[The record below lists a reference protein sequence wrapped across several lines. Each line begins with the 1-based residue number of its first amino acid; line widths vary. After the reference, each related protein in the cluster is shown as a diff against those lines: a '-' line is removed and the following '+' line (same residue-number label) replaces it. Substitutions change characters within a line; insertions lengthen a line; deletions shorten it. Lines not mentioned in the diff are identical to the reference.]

1 MTDNLQSNLLLQL
14 NELEMLVSMYPGDK
28 ELHLSNPAL
37 LQDIQEYLDGA
48 VSSPPSVEFS
58 LNVDV
63 DGDVIETVIKL
74 SCKYPESCLPEV
86 YLRCSKFSR
95 SEQSRINTDVL
106 TALETESIPEE
117 PCILFLLDWIQ
128 TNASQYLFSSKNKS
142 QEQVATVSDST
153 SSNSS
158 GMFSRYWIYSHHIY
172 SKIKR
177 RDMLDMSKEF
187 NVTGF
192 VLPGKPGI
200 ICIEGDSKNTAEWWS
215 IVKNWQWKRLSLKI
229 QEDIQTDDVSSLSKF
244 SGFQE
249 IGEVKGNTRD
259 YHMDLGAFQL
269 YLTEH
274 GFQSVFQELFSISK

>member
-128 TNASQYLFSSKNKS
+128 TNASQYLFSSKNKN

-153 SSNSS
+153 SSNCS

-259 YHMDLGAFQL
+259 YHMDLGAFQS

>member
-1 MTDNLQSNLLLQL
+1 MSDDIQSNLLLQL

-37 LQDIQEYLDGA
+37 LQDMQEYLDGA
-48 VSSPPSVEFS
+48 VRSVPSVEFS

-63 DGDVIETVIKL
+63 DGDVIETIIKL
-74 SCKYPESCLPEV
+74 SSQYPQSALPEV
-86 YLRCSKFSR
+86 YLRSSKFSR
-95 SEQSRINTDVL
+95 SEQSRINADML

-128 TNASQYLFSSKNKS
+128 TNASQYLFSSKNKNQS
-142 QEQVATVSDST
+142 EDTVSDST
-153 SSNSS
+153 STNSS
-158 GMFSRYWIYSHHIY
+158 GVFSRYWIYSHHIY

-187 NVTGF
+187 ELTGF

-229 QEDIQTDDVSSLSKF
+229 QEDQECNDVSSMRKF
-244 SGFQE
+244 VGFQE

-259 YHMDLGAFQL
+259 YHMDLGAFQS
-269 YLTEH
+269 YLTQH
-274 GFQSVFQELFSISK
+274 GFQQSVFQELFSISK